1 MSATNRGSDRIA
13 HDAYPTPPW
22 CVHRLLE
29 ACPLP
34 GGVWL
39 EPCAGE
45 GAIIA
50 AVNAAAAGNDK
61 PQLPTWYAC
70 ELQATCGNALNELI
84 DADRIHAPCDY
95 LAQPF
100 EGADVIITNPPF
112 DQAFPI
118 AQKAVSEASCV
129 ALLLRLNWLGSGER
143 SGRSAWL
150 RKHTPDV
157 YVLPNRPSFAHSMRC
172 KACGFKWLVPWNAED
187 ADACVSCGIGRC
199 ARAAATDATEYAW
212 FVWGLREGMARG
224 NVHREASLRILAE
237 TPAIERRGV
246 RPPRAT
252 PVMPQDRVAE
262 SA

>member
-1 MSATNRGSDRIA
+1 
-13 HDAYPTPPW
+13 
-22 CVHRLLE
+22 LLE

-50 AVNAAAAGNDK
+50 AVNEIDAANDK
-61 PQLPTWYAC
+61 RSITAWAGCEIRDVHVPASCSTWHH
-70 ELQATCGNALNELI
+70 GS
-84 DADRIHAPCDY
+84 Y
-95 LAQPF
+95 LDQPF

-157 YVLPNRPSFAHSMRC
+157 YVLPNRPSFAH
-172 KACGFKWLVPWNAED
+172 KITCGCGSWLVPWNLD
-187 ADACVSCGIGRC
+187 ADALLPYCLVCEGEVK
-199 ARAAATDATEYAW
+199 RAAATDATEYAW

>member
-1 MSATNRGSDRIA
+1 MSATNRGGVRQP
-13 HDAYPTPPW
+13 HDNYGTPPW

-45 GAIIA
+45 GAIIR
-50 AVNAAAAGNDK
+50 AVNEARPENAHTIDLA
-61 PQLPTWYAC
+61 WHAC
-70 ELQATCGNALNELI
+70 DVRDECASPLADLI
-84 DADRIHAPCDY
+84 GAPSAVTICSY

-112 DQAFPI
+112 GISFEI

-157 YVLPNRPSFAHSMRC
+157 YVLPNRPEFCASLKCIGLRNGIGGCGWRVTQPLDAPRPKVC
-172 KACGFKWLVPWNAED
+172 PACGQRVQ
-187 ADACVSCGIGRC
+187 CST
-199 ARAAATDATEYAW
+199 TDATEYAW
-212 FVWGLREGMARG
+212 FVWGLREQLARG
-224 NVHREASLRILAE
+224 GIHREASLRILAE
-237 TPAIERRGV
+237 TPAAERKAV
-246 RPPRAT
+246 RAAQPVRA
-252 PVMPQDRVAE
+252 A
-262 SA
+262 